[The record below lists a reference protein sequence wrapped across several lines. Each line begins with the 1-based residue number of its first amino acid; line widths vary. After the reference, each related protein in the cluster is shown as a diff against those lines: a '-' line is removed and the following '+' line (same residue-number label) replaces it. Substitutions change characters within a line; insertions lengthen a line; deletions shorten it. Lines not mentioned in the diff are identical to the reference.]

1 MPSEDRGSF
10 NRPITSQEAVLR
22 EIRQAIMSR
31 QLKPG
36 ERVRQWD
43 LAKRLN
49 VSSVPVREAL
59 KTLEAEGQVTYEPH
73 RGYKVV
79 QLSVEDVEEIYL
91 MRRVLETEGT
101 TQAIPKVDEEVMQH
115 LERLVEQMDEF
126 ASMGDVLNYT
136 EANRNFH
143 LLPFERAELPRL
155 SQLIEVLWQNTE
167 AYRGLIFD
175 PEWCVEAQQDHRAL
189 LEAYRD
195 RDVSRTLEI
204 QDRHRAHALLRI
216 VALLKEFEAEP

>member
-1 MPSEDRGSF
+1 
-10 NRPITSQEAVLR
+10 
-22 EIRQAIMSR
+22 MSR
-31 QLKPG
+31 QLEPG
-36 ERVRQWD
+36 ERIRQWD

-59 KTLEAEGQVTYEPH
+59 KTLEAEGQVTYEPN

-91 MRRVLETEGT
+91 VRRVLETEGT
-101 TQAIPKVDEEVMQH
+101 TYAMPRVDVELIRD

-126 ASMGDVLNYT
+126 ANVADILNYT

-143 LLPFERAELPRL
+143 LLLFKCAELPRL
-155 SQLIEVLWQNTE
+155 YRLIETLWQNIE

-175 PEWCVEAQQDHRAL
+175 LDWCESAQQDHRAL
-189 LEAYRD
+189 LEACSD
-195 RDVSRTLEI
+195 RDIAQALAV
-204 QDRHRAHALLRI
+204 QDRHRTQALSRI
-216 VALLKEFEAEP
+216 ITFLKESKTWRVRG